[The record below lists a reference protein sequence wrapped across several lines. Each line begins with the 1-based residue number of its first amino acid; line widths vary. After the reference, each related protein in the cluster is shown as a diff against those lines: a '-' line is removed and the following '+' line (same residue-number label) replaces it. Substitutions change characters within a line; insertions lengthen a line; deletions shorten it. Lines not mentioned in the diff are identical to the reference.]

1 MPRYI
6 GAAGCNFMKRLL
18 VIFAL
23 LPALALAGTPLALK
37 YDSQTGSTTDIPSS
51 LTKINFPA
59 GFQLQVAGV
68 PIGSSSFS
76 TITGNPSDNANLSAA
91 LASKAGASLGINQFA
106 GGAGAY
112 RILSVVAADEI
123 DTRILGLTAGNTAQ
137 KLYSS
142 GTTRSTTHFAHAVDL
157 TCVSLQTAGN
167 WQGTVISPRHIVT
180 ANHINPANGT
190 TITFVAADG
199 TNVSR
204 TLSNSSRIG
213 STDIQIGLLS
223 SDLPASIVPAR
234 VFSSASQE
242 ATVSTGSPLVF
253 VDQAQK
259 IFVGE
264 RNTSVE
270 SSNSFVIQQAGTS
283 PRSTFWKSGGLVTGD
298 SGGAI
303 GAIIDGVYVAMSE
316 MHTANSSTQLSGDS
330 IARNY
335 AAINSAMT
343 SLGGSY
349 QLTAFKSQVL
359 PAFLIGTQNAP
370 LINSATGAYNLLD
383 SATDSPALTYNSDDA
398 VYTLT
403 APGQFRTTLSLGTIA
418 STGTSADNK
427 GASYGILASDDDS
440 VVLYYDAAADGWSVG
455 DPSTFR
461 IGLGL
466 GSIATVNQG
475 AVTDA
480 MLASAVKPAVAVVAT
495 SNLTLSGEQTLD
507 GITTSGSLVLATAQ
521 STGANN
527 GPWISGSGAWIR
539 PGWFTA
545 GSTTQAPQFL
555 TTFVRLGTV
564 YSGSTWRMTTAN
576 VTIGT
581 TATTWVQTPLAMS
594 ATSVTGNLPASAFGN
609 VAVADGLSITLT
621 SAATFGINSISGS
634 KISGGTLGATAGTNL
649 TGTAASLTAGNA
661 TKWTTGRTIAL
672 TGDVTYTSGSL
683 DGSGSVT
690 GAATLTNIPAI
701 SGVNLTNLNAT
712 NLASGTVA
720 TARLGSGTANSTTV
734 LYGDQTYK
742 SISLG
747 LVVGTT
753 TITSGTSGN
762 FLKDVS
768 GVLQERTPAQLLSD
782 IGAQASGSYAASG
795 ANSDIT
801 SLQSGVGLTSPKI
814 TTGINDTNGNTLLG
828 ITATTSAVN
837 SLTISNSSTSTLGG
851 TIGAA
856 GTGTNLDITI
866 TPKGSGNLNLP
877 GGSLIRASDGTLKM
891 NASVWMNANAA
902 TIGLAFG
909 TSFDTL
915 IGRDGAGGV
924 QVNDTNAITSTAHAG
939 YIKALTFIPAGTA
952 TTCTGATIGTGSK
965 SNAGFVTATTT
976 GTSTIVITFP
986 VTAPTGWNV
995 SASDSTAVTNM
1006 VQTASSTT
1014 TATLSGT
1021 TVSGDVIRYIA
1032 MAY

>member
-1 MPRYI
+1 MSQYI

-37 YDSQTGSTTDIPSS
+37 YDSQTGATTDIPSS

-91 LASKAGASLGINQFA
+91 LAAKAGASLGINQFA

-167 WQGTVISPRHIVT
+167 WQGTAISPRHIVT

-223 SDLPASIVPAR
+223 SDLPTSIVPAR
-234 VFSSASQE
+234 VISSAQE
-242 ATVSTGSPLVF
+242 ATLSTGSPLVF

-259 IFVGE
+259 IFIGE
-264 RNTSVE
+264 RNTSAE
-270 SSNSFVIQQAGTS
+270 STNSFVVQQAGTS

-403 APGQFRTTLSLGTIA
+403 APGQFRTALSLGTIT

-427 GASYGILASDDDS
+427 GASYGILASDDNS
-440 VVLYYDAAADGWSVG
+440 VVFYYDAAADGWAVS

-461 IGLGL
+461 VALGL
-466 GSIATVNQG
+466 DTASTPSFNGISIIGTAGAGFIDLPAQSSSPNTPATSHIRLFNTSGNKFGWIGASGFVRTFDGTLTASRTFTLPDASTSFSISAQTLTFSGPTAPRTFTFPDANATLLTSNA
-475 AVTDA
+475 AVTAAQGGTGIASYAVGD
-480 MLASAVKPAVAVVAT
+480 LLYASASTTLSRLADVAT
-495 SNLTLSGEQTLD
+495 
-507 GITTSGSLVLATAQ
+507 GSVL
-521 STGANN
+521 
-527 GPWISGSGAWIR
+527 
-539 PGWFTA
+539 
-545 GSTTQAPQFL
+545 
-555 TTFVRLGTV
+555 
-564 YSGSTWRMTTAN
+564 
-576 VTIGT
+576 
-581 TATTWVQTPLAMS
+581 
-594 ATSVTGNLPASAFGN
+594 
-609 VAVADGLSITLT
+609 
-621 SAATFGINSISGS
+621 
-634 KISGGTLGATAGTNL
+634 ISGGVTTVPAWSSAPTFVGTNL
-649 TGTAASLTAGNA
+649 TGAAASLTAGNA

-683 DGSGSVT
+683 DGSGNVT
-690 GAATLTNIPAI
+690 GTSTLANIPAI

-742 SISLG
+742 TVSPG
-747 LVVGTT
+747 LTIGST
-753 TITSGTSGN
+753 TI
-762 FLKDVS
+762 
-768 GVLQERTPAQLLSD
+768 
-782 IGAQASGSYAASG
+782 ASGSGSNKLLYDNSG
-795 ANSDIT
+795 TLAESGSPTLD
-801 SLQSGVGLTSPKI
+801 SLTISGGGLIVSVA
-814 TTGINDTNGNTLLG
+814 G
-828 ITATTSAVN
+828 N
-837 SLTISNSSTSTLGG
+837 SLTIKGGSNAKIGSGTLVGGTATISNTSVTANSKIFLQDTSTSITNVGVLTVSSKTAGTGFVVTSTL
-851 TIGAA
+851 A
-856 GTGTNLDITI
+856 LDMST
-866 TPKGSGNLNLP
+866 
-877 GGSLIRASDGTLKM
+877 
-891 NASVWMNANAA
+891 
-902 TIGLAFG
+902 
-909 TSFDTL
+909 FD
-915 IGRDGAGGV
+915 
-924 QVNDTNAITSTAHAG
+924 
-939 YIKALTFIPAGTA
+939 YFIVE
-952 TTCTGATIGTGSK
+952 
-965 SNAGFVTATTT
+965 SN
-976 GTSTIVITFP
+976 
-986 VTAPTGWNV
+986 
-995 SASDSTAVTNM
+995 
-1006 VQTASSTT
+1006 
-1014 TATLSGT
+1014 
-1021 TVSGDVIRYIA
+1021 
-1032 MAY
+1032 